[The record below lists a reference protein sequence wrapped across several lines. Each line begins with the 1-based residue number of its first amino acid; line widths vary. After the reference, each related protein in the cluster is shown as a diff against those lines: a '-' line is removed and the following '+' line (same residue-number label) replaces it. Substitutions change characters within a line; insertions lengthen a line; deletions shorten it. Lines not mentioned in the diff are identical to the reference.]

1 MDSRPPDAAT
11 HCAAHPEVEAR
22 GPCAFCFKSLC
33 DACASFEHD
42 GSPCCERC
50 GRMKEEQRN
59 DLSSGLLALVAVGYL
74 ATLALGSVL
83 LNARPIIGGL
93 AAVVAIALGRA
104 MQLLVHSRAVSR
116 RIPAGS
122 APTAPRT

>member
-1 MDSRPPDAAT
+1 MDSETAT
-11 HCAAHPEVEAR
+11 HCAAHPAVEAR
-22 GPCAFCFKSLC
+22 GPCAFCFKNLC
-33 DACASFEHD
+33 DECVSFELD

-50 GRMKEEQRN
+50 GRAKEQERN

-74 ATLALGSVL
+74 STLALGAVL
-83 LNARPIIGGL
+83 LNARPFTGGL

-104 MQLLVHSRAVSR
+104 MQLLVHSPAVSR
-116 RIPAGS
+116 RMSEGS

>member
-1 MDSRPPDAAT
+1 MESEPAT

-22 GPCAFCFKSLC
+22 GPCAFCFKNLC
-33 DACASFEHD
+33 DACASYEHD

-50 GRMKEEQRN
+50 GHIKEEERN

-74 ATLALGSVL
+74 ATLAVGSVFM
-83 LNARPIIGGL
+83 NARPITGGL

-104 MQLLVHSRAVSR
+104 MQLLVHAPTVAR
-116 RIPAGS
+116 RMPAGVT
-122 APTAPRT
+122 PTAPRT